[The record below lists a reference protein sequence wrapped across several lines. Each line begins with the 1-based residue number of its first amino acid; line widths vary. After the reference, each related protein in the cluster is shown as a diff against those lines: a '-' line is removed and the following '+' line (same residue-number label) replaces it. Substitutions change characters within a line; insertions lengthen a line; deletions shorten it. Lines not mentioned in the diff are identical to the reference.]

1 MRSKRMQPILFA
13 LVCLMAAGCGGQS
26 EQPRGEQPLIQGP
39 LRSLEVKTSETSREG
54 GGGFTIPVHAK
65 LYRDYLIVTY
75 SPGTVDEQ
83 TEVIPANRIWK
94 VVFGNAK
101 SPAPNA
107 AKK

>member
-1 MRSKRMQPILFA
+1 MRSKRVRPILFA
-13 LVCLMAAGCGGQS
+13 LVCLVAAGCGGQS

-39 LRSLEVKTSETSREG
+39 LRSLVLKKSDSSREG
-54 GGGFTIPVHAK
+54 GGDFTVPVHAK

-83 TEVIPANRIWK
+83 TEVFPANRIWK
-94 VVFGNAK
+94 VVFGNGK
-101 SPAPNA
+101 PPVPNA